1 MISHFFHT
9 KKPAVAQ
16 KTCPVQRGAAPMDAG
31 GQRRH
36 QNLATDLWRA
46 AQRPAYVGAMGTWG
60 GVPGVGDLQWC
71 YPLVICYIAIE
82 NGPNRNNS

>member
-1 MISHFFHT
+1 
-9 KKPAVAQ
+9 
-16 KTCPVQRGAAPMDAG
+16 MDAG

-46 AQRPAYVGAMGTWG
+46 AQRPAYVGAMGMWR